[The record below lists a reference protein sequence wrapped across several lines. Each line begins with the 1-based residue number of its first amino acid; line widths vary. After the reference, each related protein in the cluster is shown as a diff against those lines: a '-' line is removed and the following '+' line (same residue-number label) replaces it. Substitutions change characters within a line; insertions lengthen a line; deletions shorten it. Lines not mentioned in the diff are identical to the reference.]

1 MKRAALLSVSDKI
14 DLSLIGRVLQNHG
27 FTLLS
32 TSGTLE
38 ALRSAG
44 LEVVSIAEYTGQPE
58 ILDGRVK
65 TLHPK
70 IHAGLLARRDD
81 PAHMAELEKN
91 EILPIDIA
99 VVNLYPF
106 SEILARKGGNAPLAE
121 MVEMID
127 IGGPTMIRAAAK
139 NITGVAAIID
149 PADYPA
155 VIKELASPEGI
166 SAHLRLKLAEKVF
179 RVLSH
184 YNCEIATYLGGQEG
198 TGTSAGL
205 ILRKEEDLR
214 YGENPHQSGVFYR
227 FEGDKI
233 ASWKQLSGK
242 TLSYNNYLDL
252 DASLRLARSFDKSRS
267 VVALIKHCNP
277 CGVAVGANV
286 EDALARAQ
294 ACDPRSHFGGIVA
307 SNTEITVGAAQK
319 MVDSFY
325 EIIVAPSFEPAA
337 FELLQTK
344 KHLRVVQFYPEYF
357 PKYEYRS
364 VEGGLLKQEVDA
376 AETALGVELL
386 ASSPV
391 PTPGQLRELEFA
403 WACVRHVRS
412 NAIVIVKDNQLI
424 GVGAGQMSRVD
435 AAELAIRRAHF
446 HGHYTKGAVAASD
459 AFFPFPDGVEIL
471 ADAGVVAVVAPGG
484 AKRDEEIC
492 EIATRK
498 GVALLF
504 ALSRHFRH

>member
-1 MKRAALLSVSDKI
+1 MKRGALLSVSDKTDI
-14 DLSLIGRVLQNHG
+14 SLIGRVLQNHG
-27 FTLLS
+27 YTLLS
-32 TSGTLE
+32 TSGTLD
-38 ALRSAG
+38 ALRGAG
-44 LEVVSIAEYTGQPE
+44 LEVISIAEYTGQPE

-91 EILPIDIA
+91 DILPIDIA

-106 SEILARKGGNAPLAE
+106 SETLARKGSNAPLAD

-139 NITGVAAIID
+139 NITGVTAVID
-149 PADYPA
+149 PADYSV
-155 VIKELASPEGI
+155 VIEELAKPEGI
-166 SAHLRLKLAEKVF
+166 SAGLRLKLAEKVF
-179 RVLSH
+179 RVLSQ
-184 YNCEIATYLGGQEG
+184 YNCEIATYLGEKEG

-227 FEGDKI
+227 FEGEKE
-233 ASWKQLSGK
+233 ASWVQLSGK

-252 DASLRLARSFDKSRS
+252 DASLRLARSFGNQQT

-277 CGVAVGANV
+277 CGVAIAANV
-286 EDALARAQ
+286 EDALIRAQ

-307 SNTEITVGAAQK
+307 SNAEITLSAAQN

-325 EIIVAPSFEPAA
+325 EIIVAPAFEPAA
-337 FELLQTK
+337 LELLKTK
-344 KHLRVVQFYPEYF
+344 KHLRLVQYSPEYF

-364 VEGGLLKQEVDA
+364 VEGGLLKQEVDT
-376 AETALGVELL
+376 AETTLGVELL
-386 ASSPV
+386 SSSPV
-391 PTPGQLRELEFA
+391 PTPGQLQQLEFA

-446 HGHYTKGAVAASD
+446 HGHDTKGAVAASD

-471 ADAGVVAVVAPGG
+471 ADAGVSAIVAPGG

-492 EIATRK
+492 EIATKK

>member
-1 MKRAALLSVSDKI
+1 MKRGALLSVSDKTDI
-14 DLSLIGRVLQNHG
+14 GLIGRVLQNHG

-44 LEVVSIAEYTGQPE
+44 LDVVSIAEYTGQPE

-81 PAHMAELEKN
+81 PAHMAELERN
-91 EILPIDIA
+91 GILPIDVA

-106 SEILARKGGNAPLAE
+106 SDTLARKGSNAPLGD
-121 MVEMID
+121 MIEMID

-139 NITGVAAIID
+139 NITGVTAIID
-149 PADYPA
+149 PTDYPA
-155 VIKELASPEGI
+155 VIEELAKPEGI

-179 RVLSH
+179 RVLSQ
-184 YNCEIATYLGGQEG
+184 YNSEIATYLGEKEG

-227 FEGDKI
+227 FEGAKV
-233 ASWKQLSGK
+233 ASWIQLSGK

-252 DASLRLARSFDKSRS
+252 DASLRLARSFGKSQT

-277 CGVAVGANV
+277 CGVAIADSV
-286 EDALARAQ
+286 EEALTRAQ

-307 SNTEITVGAAQK
+307 SNVEVTLASAQNV
-319 MVDSFY
+319 VDSFY

-337 FELLQTK
+337 LELLKTK
-344 KHLRVVQFYPEYF
+344 KHLRLVQYYPEYF

-364 VEGGLLKQEVDA
+364 VEGGLLKQEVDT
-376 AETALGVELL
+376 AETTLGVELL

-391 PTPGQLRELEFA
+391 PTPIQLQQLEFA

-446 HGHYTKGAVAASD
+446 HGHDTKGAVAASD

-471 ADAGVVAVVAPGG
+471 ADAGVSAIVAPGG

-492 EIATRK
+492 EVATKK